1 MVKQRTIKKQTSLKG
16 IGIHTGKQ
24 VNITFKPA
32 QPDSGINF
40 IRTDLPGKP
49 VIPAR
54 IQYLLDTSVRERRSS
69 IGKNGAEVHTI
80 EHLLAC
86 FFGLGIDNIYVE
98 IDTSETPAL
107 DGSAKD
113 IVRILKEAGICGQ
126 DAPRKELLIKE
137 PLWLEEEDSA
147 LIILPSENL
156 SISYTLDYSYAGLKP
171 QHNHFKLDPE
181 SFEKEIAPSRTF
193 CLKKE
198 VVGLISKGLG
208 KGASLDN
215 TVVVDE
221 KGTPTVDL
229 RFDDEFLRHKVL
241 DIIGD
246 IFLAGYFLKGRI
258 IGIKSGHCLNLKMA
272 QKIMTKYGNVQR
284 TGKNP
289 LMNKEAIKKIIPHR
303 EPFLL
308 IDEIIEL
315 EEMAA
320 VGIKYVKDD
329 EYYFPGHFPERP
341 IMPGVLIIEA
351 LAQVGGVLMLNKPQ
365 NKGKLA
371 YFLSINNAK
380 FRKVVKPGDELR
392 LEIEIMRFKTKTGQ
406 VHGAAFV
413 DGNIVAE
420 ADLMFSVIA

>member
-1 MVKQRTIKKQTSLKG
+1 MVKQRTIKNQASLKG

-24 VNITFKPA
+24 VCITFKPA
-32 QPDSGINF
+32 PPDSGINF
-40 IRTDLPGKP
+40 IRADLPERP
-49 VIPAR
+49 TIPAD
-54 IQYLLDTSVRERRSS
+54 ISYLLDTSIRERRSS
-69 IGKNGAEVHTI
+69 IEKEGTEVHTI
-80 EHLLAC
+80 EHLMAS

-98 IDTSETPAL
+98 INTAEAPAF

-113 IVRILKEAGICGQ
+113 IVTVLKEAGIREQ

-147 LIILPSENL
+147 LIILPSENF

-171 QHNHFKLDPE
+171 QHNHFRINPE

-198 VVGLISKGLG
+198 VVGLLNKGLG

-221 KGTPTVDL
+221 KGVPTVDL

-246 IFLAGYFLKGRI
+246 IFLAGYFLKAHI

-272 QKIMTKYGNVQR
+272 QKIKTKYGNVQR
-284 TGKNP
+284 TGKKP

-308 IDEIIEL
+308 IDEIIGL
-315 EEMAA
+315 GEMTA

-329 EYYFPGHFPERP
+329 EYYFAGHFPERP

-371 YFLSINNAK
+371 YFMSIDNAK

-392 LEIEIMRFKTKTGQ
+392 LEIEIVRFKTKTGR

-420 ADLMFSVIA
+420 ADLMFSVID